1 MMKKLKSPPS
11 NTLLLHQ
18 INVRESSSKLHVWI
32 QSLSIGKPGPK
43 RNAFCTVIC
52 SLSFSFFISFF
63 FFFFEEWIMLHN
75 IERTCPHKSF
85 VLLNNSIY
93 NMYMGLE
100 EMKPGICNSNPLMS
114 QDHII
119 CINQSVAIQLS
130 EGNNLHFVHSSSIR
144 RSFGQSLHNILKAS
158 VQHKLGTN
166 QPVTEEITLKGVMFH
181 LIKR

>member
-1 MMKKLKSPPS
+1 
-11 NTLLLHQ
+11 
-18 INVRESSSKLHVWI
+18 
-32 QSLSIGKPGPK
+32 
-43 RNAFCTVIC
+43 
-52 SLSFSFFISFF
+52 
-63 FFFFEEWIMLHN
+63 MLHN

-166 QPVTEEITLKGVMFH
+166 QPSSEKANTPPSMSSLSPSSSDFSLSQGLLLLSTSVTTSVVSRQSLKGDA
-181 LIKR
+181 L